1 MPCLTRGNAMSQEDV
16 QRIRHGVDAV
26 NRADAEAFVKGLH
39 PDVEWEA
46 GGDPFAGFRLL
57 YRGRAEVLEWFEQA
71 LVRSEGLRSHVEE
84 ITELG
89 DDRYLLSLLKT
100 ARGKT
105 SSRETR
111 IRIWQ
116 LLWFSDGKLRRRTG
130 PYLSREEAVEAIRLR
145 E

>member
-1 MPCLTRGNAMSQEDV
+1 MSQKDV
-16 QRIRHGVDAV
+16 QLIRDGVDAV
-26 NRADAEAFVKGLH
+26 NRADAEAFVKALH

-46 GGDPFAGFRLL
+46 GGEPFAGFRLL

-71 LVRSEGLRSHVEE
+71 LGRWEGLRGHVEE

-89 DDRYLLSLLKT
+89 DDGYMLSILMT
-100 ARGKT
+100 ARDKTRSGK
-105 SSRETR
+105 TR
-111 IRIWQ
+111 IRKWQ

-130 PYLSREEAVEAIRLR
+130 PYLSREEAVEAVRLR